1 MESYFMNKQLVL
13 GAEAIAMAA
22 LDEGISGVYAYPGT
36 PSTEITEYIQKSPY
50 AQKEKIRSN
59 WSTNEKTAYESALG
73 MSYAGKRSLV
83 CMKHVGLNVA
93 ADAFMNSA
101 ITGIHG
107 GLVVVVADD
116 PSMHSSQNE
125 QDTRVYGKFSYLPL
139 LEPSNQQETYDCV
152 RDAFVLSEKVK
163 LPVIVRITTRLSHS
177 RSIVERKKTVS
188 QNELNPETDKKKWIL
203 LPANARKQYADL
215 LEIQKELIDYSEVS
229 SLNKVI
235 EGKGKKGII
244 AFGLAYNYAMEIIT
258 EHELDTPV
266 LKISQYPLPEKL
278 IKNFYNRCDSI
289 LVAEE
294 GYPVYE
300 ELLRGYFDNSK
311 ISGRLDNTL
320 PRKGELSPDAIAE
333 ALGIKRDSQ
342 QQDTFDIPGRPPRL
356 CDGCSHRDLYEA
368 LNKALLDYDEKHV
381 FSDIGCYTLGALP
394 PFNAINTCVNM
405 GASIT
410 MAIGAADSGLRP
422 AVAVIGDST
431 FTHSGITGLLDAV
444 NDNSPVTIIISDNY
458 TTAMTGGQDSS
469 GTGRLYNICLGLG
482 VAEEHIVNIT
492 PLKRNLDENISIL
505 KKEFDY
511 NGVSVILATREC
523 IQTLKRKKKRS
534 NNA

>member
-1 MESYFMNKQLVL
+1 MKKQLVL

-22 LDEGISGVYAYPGT
+22 LDEGISGVFAYPGT
-36 PSTEITEYIQKSPY
+36 PSTEIAEYIQKDPY
-50 AQKEKIRSN
+50 AQKENIHSR
-59 WSTNEKTAYESALG
+59 WSVNEKTAYESALG
-73 MSYAGKRSLV
+73 MSYAGKRSIV

-93 ADAFMNSA
+93 ADAFMNSS

-107 GLVVVVADD
+107 GLVLVVADD

-125 QDTRVYGKFSYLPL
+125 QDSRVYGKFSFLPL
-139 LEPSNQQETYDCV
+139 LEPSNQQEAYNCV

-163 LPVIVRITTRLSHS
+163 LPVIVRITTRLAHS
-177 RSIVERKKTVS
+177 RAIVERKDTVA
-188 QNELNPETDKKKWIL
+188 QNELNPETDKRKWIL
-203 LPANARKQYADL
+203 LPANARNRYASL
-215 LEIQKELIDYSEVS
+215 LEMQKELVDYSETS
-229 SLNKVI
+229 PYNKVV
-235 EGKGKKGII
+235 EGAGTKGVI
-244 AFGLAYNYAMEIIT
+244 AFGLAFNYVMETIKEYDLSI
-258 EHELDTPV
+258 PV

-278 IKNFYNRCDSI
+278 IKEFFNKYDSI

-300 ELLRGYFDNSK
+300 ELLRGYLDNPK
-311 ISGRLDNTL
+311 ISGRLDNAL
-320 PRKGELSPDAIAE
+320 PRKGELTPDAIAE
-333 ALGIKRDSQ
+333 ALGLKEADKQ
-342 QQDTFDIPGRPPRL
+342 EAVDIPGRPPRL
-356 CDGCSHRDLYEA
+356 CDGCGHRDLYET
-368 LNKALLDYDEKHV
+368 LNKTLLNYTHQHV

-410 MAIGAADSGLRP
+410 MAVGAAQAGLHP

-444 NDNSPVTIIISDNY
+444 NFGLPVTVIISDND

-469 GTGRLYNICLGLG
+469 GSGILRNLCIG
-482 VAEEHIVNIT
+482 VGVSEEHIKTIV
-492 PLKRNLDENISIL
+492 PLKRNLETNMEIL
-505 KKEFDY
+505 KKELDY
-511 NGVSVILATREC
+511 NGVSVILSSRPC
-523 IQTLKRKKKRS
+523 VQTLKRNKKRS

>member
-1 MESYFMNKQLVL
+1 MNKQLVL
-13 GAEAIAMAA
+13 GAEAVAMAA

-36 PSTEITEYIQKSPY
+36 PSTEITEYIQKNCY
-50 AQKEKIRSN
+50 AQKEHIHSN

-107 GLVVVVADD
+107 GLVIVVADD

-139 LEPSNQQETYDCV
+139 LEPSNQQETYNCV
-152 RDAFVLSEKVK
+152 RSAFAFSEQIK

-177 RSIVERKKTVS
+177 RTIVERKDAVA
-188 QNELNPETDKKKWIL
+188 QNELNPETDKSKWIL
-203 LPANARKQYADL
+203 LPGNARKRFASL
-215 LEIQKELIDYSEVS
+215 LEIQKELVDYSENS
-229 SLNKVI
+229 PLNKVI

-244 AFGLAYNYAMEIIT
+244 AFGLAFNYVMEVIK
-258 EHELDTPV
+258 EYELDIPV

-278 IKNFYNRCDSI
+278 IKSFYNRYDEI

-300 ELLRGYFDNSK
+300 ELLRSYFDNTK
-311 ISGRLDNTL
+311 ISGRLDNKL
-320 PRKGELSPDAIAE
+320 PRMGELSPDAIAV
-333 ALGIKRDSQ
+333 ALGVQRSSQ
-342 QQDTFDIPGRPPRL
+342 KETATEIPNRPPRL

-368 LNKALLDYDEKHV
+368 LNKSLLEYDAKHV

-394 PFNAINTCVNM
+394 PFNAINTCVDM

-410 MAIGAADSGLRP
+410 MAKGAADAGLRP
-422 AVAVIGDST
+422 AIAVIGDST
-431 FTHSGITGLLDAV
+431 FTHSGMTGLLDAV
-444 NDNSPVTIIISDNY
+444 NDGSPVTIIISDNY
-458 TTAMTGGQDSS
+458 TTAMTGGQDSA
-469 GTGRLYNICLGLG
+469 GTGRLHKICLGLG
-482 VAEEHIVNIT
+482 VLEEHIKTII
-492 PLKRNLDENISIL
+492 PLKKNLSENIAIL
-505 KKEFDY
+505 KKEFEY

-523 IQTLKRKKKRS
+523 IQTLKRNKR
-534 NNA
+534 NLDNA

>member
-1 MESYFMNKQLVL
+1 MNKQLVL

-22 LDEGISGVYAYPGT
+22 LDEGISRVYAYPGT
-36 PSTEITEYIQKSPY
+36 PSTEITEYIQQSAY
-50 AQKEKIRSN
+50 AQKENIYST

-125 QDTRVYGKFSYLPL
+125 QDSRVYGKFSFLPL

-152 RDAFVLSEKVK
+152 RSAFNLSEEMK
-163 LPVIVRITTRLSHS
+163 LPVIIRITTRLSHS
-177 RSIVERKKTVS
+177 RAIVESRKAVS
-188 QNELNPETDKKKWIL
+188 QNKLNPETDPMRWIL
-203 LPANARKQYADL
+203 LPAIARKQYANL
-215 LEIQKELIDYSEVS
+215 LEIQKELVKHSEAS
-229 SLNKVI
+229 PLNKVVK
-235 EGKGKKGII
+235 GKGKKGII
-244 AFGLAYNYAMEIIT
+244 AFGLAYNYVMEVIT
-258 EHELDTPV
+258 EYDLNIPV

-278 IKNFYNRCDSI
+278 VKDFYNSHDSI

-300 ELLRGYFDNSK
+300 ELLKGYFDNSK
-311 ISGRLDNTL
+311 ITGRLDNTL
-320 PRKGELSPDAIAE
+320 PRKGELSPDAIAN
-333 ALGIKRDSQ
+333 ALGVNNGVPSEEASN
-342 QQDTFDIPGRPPRL
+342 IPGRPPRL

-368 LNKALLDYDEKHV
+368 LNNALIDYEQKHV

-410 MAIGAADSGLRP
+410 MAIGAAEAGIHP

-444 NDNSPVTIIISDNY
+444 NYNSPVTVIISDNY
-458 TTAMTGGQDSS
+458 TTAMTGGQDSA
-469 GTGRLYNICLGLG
+469 GTGRLFKICQG
-482 VAEEHIVNIT
+482 VGVSEEHIKTII
-492 PLKRNLDENISIL
+492 PLKRNLEENIKIL
-505 KKEFDY
+505 KEEFEY
-511 NGVSVILATREC
+511 KGVSVILATREC
-523 IQTLKRKKKRS
+523 IQTLKRKKRKS

>member
-1 MESYFMNKQLVL
+1 MNKQLVL

-50 AQKEKIRSN
+50 AQEEKIRSN

-139 LEPSNQQETYDCV
+139 FEPSNQQETYNCV
-152 RDAFVLSEKVK
+152 RDAFIFSEQVK
-163 LPVIVRITTRLSHS
+163 LPVIVRITTRLAHS
-177 RSIVERKKTVS
+177 RSIVERKDAVA
-188 QNELNPETDKKKWIL
+188 QNALNPETDKKKWIL
-203 LPANARKQYADL
+203 LPANARKQYANL
-215 LEIQKELIDYSEVS
+215 LEIQKELVDYSEAS
-229 SLNKVI
+229 PLNRVI
-235 EGKGKKGII
+235 DGSGKKGII
-244 AFGLAYNYAMEIIT
+244 AFGLAFNYVMEILT
-258 EHELDTPV
+258 EYKLDIPV

-278 IKNFYNRCDSI
+278 INDFYNRFDTVLI
-289 LVAEE
+289 AEE

-311 ISGRLDNTL
+311 MLGRLDNTL
-320 PRKGELSPDAIAE
+320 PRKGELSPDAIAT
-333 ALGIKRDSQ
+333 ALGITQESQ
-342 QQDTFDIPGRPPRL
+342 AQTTFDIPGRPPRL

-368 LNKALLDYDEKHV
+368 LSIALLDYDQKHV

-405 GASIT
+405 GASVT
-410 MAIGAADSGLRP
+410 MAIGAAQAGLRP

-444 NDNSPVTIIISDNY
+444 NFDSPVTIIISDNY
-458 TTAMTGGQDSS
+458 TTAMTGGQESS
-469 GTGRLYNICLGLG
+469 GTGRLHKICVG
-482 VAEEHIVNIT
+482 VGVSEEHIKTII
-492 PLKRNLDENISIL
+492 PLKKNLDENISIL
-505 KKEFDY
+505 KNEFEY

-523 IQTLKRKKKRS
+523 IQTLKRKKKKSS
-534 NNA
+534 NA

>member
-1 MESYFMNKQLVL
+1 MDRELVL
-13 GAEAIAMAA
+13 GAEAVAMAA

-36 PSTEITEYIQKSPY
+36 PSTEIAEYIQKSPF
-50 AQKEKIRSN
+50 AQKENIHSS

-93 ADAFMNSA
+93 ADAFINSA
-101 ITGIHG
+101 ITGING

-125 QDTRVYGKFSYLPL
+125 QDTRVYGKFAYLPV

-152 RDAFVLSEKVK
+152 RSAFIFSEQVK
-163 LPVIVRITTRLSHS
+163 LPVIVRITTRLAHS
-177 RSIVERKKTVS
+177 RSIVERKESVS
-188 QNELNPETDKKKWIL
+188 QNSLTPETDKNKWIL
-203 LPANARKQYADL
+203 LPANARKRFASL
-215 LEIQKELIDYSEVS
+215 LDIQKELVDYSEKS
-229 SLNKVI
+229 TLNKVI
-235 EGKGKKGII
+235 EGKGEKGII
-244 AFGLAYNYAMEIIT
+244 AFGLAYNYVMEVIT
-258 EHELDTPV
+258 EYELFIPV

-278 IKNFYNRCDSI
+278 IKDFYNRYNSI
-289 LVAEE
+289 LIAEE

-300 ELLRGYFDNSK
+300 ELIRGYFDNAK

-320 PRKGELSPDAIAE
+320 PRMGELSPDAIAE
-333 ALGIKRDSQ
+333 ALGLKKTSQ
-342 QQDTFDIPGRPPRL
+342 KQVTYQVPGRPPRL

-368 LNKALLDYDEKHV
+368 LNKTLLEYDEKHV

-394 PFNAINTCVNM
+394 PFNAINTCVDM
-405 GASIT
+405 GASVT
-410 MAIGAADSGLRP
+410 MAKGASDAGLRP

-444 NDNSPVTIIISDNY
+444 NDGSPVTIIISDNY
-458 TTAMTGGQDSS
+458 TTAMTGGQDSA
-469 GTGRLYNICLGLG
+469 GTGRLYKICVGLG
-482 VAEEHIVNIT
+482 VLEEHIKNIV
-492 PLKRNLDENISIL
+492 PLKKNLEENIEIL

-523 IQTLKRKKKRS
+523 IQTLKRKKKKS

>member
-1 MESYFMNKQLVL
+1 MKKQLVL

-22 LDEGISGVYAYPGT
+22 LDEGISAVYAYPGT
-36 PSTEITEYIQKSPY
+36 PSTEITEYIQNDSY
-50 AQKEKIRSN
+50 AQREKIHSR
-59 WSTNEKTAYESALG
+59 WSVNEKTAYESALG
-73 MSYAGKRSLV
+73 MSYAGKRSMV

-93 ADAFMNSA
+93 ADAFMNSS

-107 GLVVVVADD
+107 GLVLVVADD

-125 QDTRVYGKFSYLPL
+125 QDSRVYGKFSFLPL
-139 LEPSNQQETYDCV
+139 LEPSNQQEAYNCV
-152 RDAFVLSEKVK
+152 RDAFKLSEKVK
-163 LPVIVRITTRLSHS
+163 LPVIVRITTRLAHS
-177 RSIVERKKTVS
+177 RAIVERMEAVA
-188 QNELNPETDKKKWIL
+188 QNELNPETDKRKWIL
-203 LPANARKQYADL
+203 LPANARNRYASLLDMQKDL
-215 LEIQKELIDYSEVS
+215 VTYSETSPYNRVV
-229 SLNKVI
+229 N
-235 EGKGKKGII
+235 GTGTKGVI
-244 AFGLAYNYAMEIIT
+244 AFGLAYNYIMEILT
-258 EHELDTPV
+258 EYDLDIPV

-278 IKNFYNRCDSI
+278 IKEFFNKYDSI

-300 ELLRGYFDNSK
+300 ELLRGYLDNPK
-311 ISGRLDNTL
+311 IAGRLDNTL
-320 PRKGELSPDAIAE
+320 PRKGELTPDAIAV
-333 ALGIKRDSQ
+333 ALGVREKTEQ
-342 QQDTFDIPGRPPRL
+342 EAFDIHGRPPRL

-368 LNKALLDYDEKHV
+368 LNKTLLDYAHQHV

-410 MAIGAADSGLRP
+410 MAVGAAQAGLHP

-444 NDNSPVTIIISDNY
+444 NFGLPVTVIISDND
-458 TTAMTGGQDSS
+458 TTAMTGGQDSAGS
-469 GTGRLYNICLGLG
+469 GSLYEICVG
-482 VAEEHIVNIT
+482 VGVSKDHIKTIV
-492 PLKRNLDENISIL
+492 PLKRNLEENMSII
-505 KKEFDY
+505 KKELDY

-523 IQTLKRKKKRS
+523 VQTLKRNKRRL